1 MRDSQIAPR
10 LLAWFDVH
18 GRHDL
23 PWQHPRSAYRVWL
36 AEIMLQQ
43 TQVQTV
49 LPYFERFLQH
59 FPDLGSLARASL
71 DEVLAQWAGL
81 GYYSRARNLHRCAQL
96 CMELHE
102 GGLPMDFDALLA
114 LPGIGRSTAAAIL
127 AQAHGQRHAILDGNV
142 KRVLCRYYAIEG
154 WPGETAVQRQ
164 LWQLALTQTPFAR
177 LADYTQAIMD
187 LGATVCTRKPDCTHC
202 PLQADCQARLAG
214 IAQRLP
220 AARPRRVRP
229 ERRCSLL
236 WLSDGAGRTWLQK
249 RPSSGIWGG
258 LWSLPELD
266 WLDPAQPDAA
276 AQAIQSWLVGKGLQA
291 SELRPLTA
299 LTHEFT
305 HFRLQL
311 QPWLCVV
318 SQAGAAAA
326 EPTDRGWFDGA
337 EIGRRG
343 LPAPIQR
350 LLGTCE

>member
-1 MRDSQIAPR
+1 MRDSSIAPR
-10 LLAWFDVH
+10 LLHWFDAH

-23 PWQHPRSAYRVWL
+23 PWQHPRCAYRVWL

-59 FPDLGSLARASL
+59 FPNLASLAQASL

-96 CMELHE
+96 CVERHE
-102 GGLPMDFDALLA
+102 GELPTTFDALLA
-114 LPGIGRSTAAAIL
+114 LPGIGRSTAGAIL

-142 KRVLCRYYAIEG
+142 KRVLCRYFAIEG
-154 WPGETAVQRQ
+154 WPGETAVQRR
-164 LWQLALTQTPFAR
+164 LWQLAEAQTPDHR

-187 LGATVCTRKPDCTHC
+187 LGATVCARKPDCASC

-214 IAQRLP
+214 ITRRLP

-236 WLSDGAGRTWLQK
+236 WMVDETGRTWLQR
-249 RPSSGIWGG
+249 RPMRGIWGG

-266 WLDPAQPDAA
+266 WLDPDRPDEAA
-276 AQAIQSWLVGKGLQA
+276 DTIASWLVRQGLQA
-291 SELRPLTA
+291 SQLRPLPA

-311 QPWLCVV
+311 QPWFCVV
-318 SQAGAAAA
+318 NEAGVAMA
-326 EPTDRGWFDGA
+326 EVADRGWFERP
-337 EIGRRG
+337 EIERRG
-343 LPAPIQR
+343 LPAPILR
-350 LLGTCE
+350 LLASR